1 MNPTADKIKELV
13 SMDDVLL
20 HYGFP
25 TSKYGRIP
33 CPLHN
38 GKDKNFSYRK
48 NSFKCFVCGRG
59 GSVIDFTMELFGID
73 FRQALL
79 RLDSDFGL
87 GIYGKKPDREEFNRL
102 LEERKA
108 KIKAEQKE
116 AEEYQQLAAEHRY
129 WHEVSVVFAPSRP
142 EKYSTA
148 YIHPLYAEAIK
159 RLEYLEY
166 ITDEMIMARR

>member
-1 MNPTADKIKELV
+1 MNPTADKIKELI

-20 HYGFP
+20 HYGFQ

-48 NSFKCFVCGRG
+48 SGFKCFVCGRG
-59 GSVIDFTMELFGID
+59 GSVIDFTMELFGIN
-73 FRQALL
+73 FRQAAL
-79 RLDSDFGL
+79 RLDNDFSL
-87 GIYGKKPDREEFNRL
+87 GIYGKKPSQDEFDRLMAERRAKQEA
-102 LEERKA
+102 ERK
-108 KIKAEQKE
+108 EQEK
-116 AEEYQQLAAEHRY
+116 YQQLAAEHRY

-142 EKYSTA
+142 ETYGTA
-148 YIHPLYAEAIK
+148 YIHPLYAEAVK

-166 ITDEMIMARR
+166 LTDEMIMARR

>member
-20 HYGFP
+20 HYGFQE
-25 TSKYGRIP
+25 SKYGRIP

-38 GKDKNFSYRK
+38 GKDKNFSYKK

-87 GIYGKKPDREEFNRL
+87 GIYGKKPSREEFDRL
-102 LEERKA
+102 IAERRA
-108 KIKAEQKE
+108 RIEAEQKE
-116 AEEYQQLAAEHRY
+116 EAEYRQLAAEHQY
-129 WHEVSVVFAPSRP
+129 WHEISIVFAPSRP
-142 EKYSTA
+142 ETYGSA
-148 YIHPLYAEAIK
+148 YIHPLYAEAVK
-159 RLEYLEY
+159 RLPYLEYLL
-166 ITDEMIMARR
+166 DEKIMTRR